1 MVGEDIG
8 PTVDQR
14 RQVVAVDGP
23 EFALGHLLA
32 ESLDTRQRDVAVVA
46 AVPEPHRSV
55 DLVCG
60 EPPRLAQ
67 QSELGGDPRLQA
79 VDCRASHEAGRP
91 VDLPDRSTSDRIVP
105 VDRHQST
112 CLYIPHSNVS
122 TNVNGFVRTV
132 DSGERRQQV
141 DRVVDQIADGAV
153 DCVVVD
159 HEPPDAEGIELLE
172 AIRAEQP
179 DLPVVLRTGNGSE
192 KLANDAIAA
201 GVSAYLHTDTVGK
214 LVDRVVGLVESYRV
228 DRERIFEDGYS
239 TSQDGTGLGLS
250 IVDEIVD
257 AHGWTI
263 TVAEGSDGGAR
274 FEIAGVETVD

>member
-1 MVGEDIG
+1 
-8 PTVDQR
+8 
-14 RQVVAVDGP
+14 
-23 EFALGHLLA
+23 
-32 ESLDTRQRDVAVVA
+32 
-46 AVPEPHRSV
+46 
-55 DLVCG
+55 
-60 EPPRLAQ
+60 
-67 QSELGGDPRLQA
+67 
-79 VDCRASHEAGRP
+79 
-91 VDLPDRSTSDRIVP
+91 
-105 VDRHQST
+105 
-112 CLYIPHSNVS
+112 VS

-201 GVSAYLHTDTVGK
+201 GVSAYLHTDTVDK